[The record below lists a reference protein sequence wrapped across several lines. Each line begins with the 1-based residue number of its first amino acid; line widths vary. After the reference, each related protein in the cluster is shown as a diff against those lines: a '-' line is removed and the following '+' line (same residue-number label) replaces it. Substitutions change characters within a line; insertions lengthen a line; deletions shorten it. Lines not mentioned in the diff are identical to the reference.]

1 MTGQLITPAA
11 AVFPGLAAA
20 AATGARGGAAL
31 ELGFG
36 SVSNGTG
43 SRGVTAAVEA
53 PNTNTNTTLFSF
65 KPKPKSGSNK
75 PLYNIQFLV

>member
-36 SVSNGTG
+36 SVGAG
-43 SRGVTAAVEA
+43 SRGVAVEG
-53 PNTNTNTTLFSF
+53 PNTTLFGF
-65 KPKPKSGSNK
+65 TPKPKPTSGSNN
-75 PLYNIQFLV
+75 PATLHAIQFLH